1 MAVNKNAL
9 IRYKT
14 IDKCLQNH
22 FRQWTLNDLIE
33 AVSDALYE
41 YEGKDIDVSKR
52 TVQLD
57 LQMMRSDKLGYNA
70 PIVVYDRKFYKYED
84 ADYSITNSPISN
96 QDLSKLSEA
105 VSFLKQFQGFSHFNE
120 LGSMVQK
127 LEDHVYTQKTHEK
140 SLIDFEKNENLKG
153 LEFLDQLY
161 QFILKKEAIEITYQ
175 SFKARKENTFVFH
188 GYLLKEYRNRWFLIG
203 KRRKNEG
210 IMNLAL
216 DRIIAIK
223 KSEKSYILDTDFNS
237 ETFYNNAI
245 GVSVSPTLKPENVM
259 LYVKHKQ
266 APYVLTKPFHHS
278 QKEVSRDHY
287 GVTIS
292 LDVQHNFELEKEILG
307 FGEGIKVIAPE
318 RLKRNIK
325 ERLYDAIDTYETEIN
340 DKSLR
345 TIAKRLEHKGF
356 GILNHVYTKR
366 DIRKLKSR
374 FDTYFK
380 EHNEQTF
387 GMREVLKK
395 MPELKDILFNKNFR
409 KVVKSIDKKAFLT
422 KAIYFD
428 KSPKDNWYVTWHQDV
443 PINVLEKIETKG
455 FSAWTNKK
463 GVISARPPEEIS
475 KNTFSMRIHLDDTT
489 VKNGALKVIP
499 GSHNKQLRTEEIKL
513 ISTNSIPFVSEV
525 SSGGVQLLK
534 PLVLHAS
541 SETTVQKRRR
551 VLHLEFSSLELPQ
564 GLQYAEKEDLFSNT

>member
-14 IDKCLQNH
+14 IDKCLQNN

-96 QDLSKLSEA
+96 QDLTKLSEA
-105 VSFLKQFQGFSHFNE
+105 VSFLKQFQGFSHFSE

-140 SLIDFEKNENLKG
+140 SLIDFEKNDNLKG
-153 LEFLDQLY
+153 LEYLDRLY
-161 QFILKKEAIEITYQ
+161 QFILRKEAIEITYQ
-175 SFKARKENTFVFH
+175 SFKARKESTFVFH
-188 GYLLKEYRNRWFLIG
+188 GYLLKEFRNRWFLIG

-216 DRIIAIK
+216 DRIIAVD
-223 KSEKSYILDTDFNS
+223 KSNQPYVLDPNFNS
-237 ETFYNNAI
+237 DNFYNNAI
-245 GVSVSPTLKPENVM
+245 GVSVSPTLEPEKVL
-259 LYVKHKQ
+259 LYVNHKQ

-278 QKEVSRDHY
+278 QKQISRDHY

-292 LDVQHNFELEKEILG
+292 LDVQLNFELEKEILG
-307 FGEGIKVIAPE
+307 LGEGIKVIAPE
-318 RLKRNIK
+318 RLRRHIK
-325 ERLYDAIDTYETEIN
+325 ERLYDAVDVYETEIN

-345 TIAKRLEHKGF
+345 TIAKRLEYKGF
-356 GILNHVYTKR
+356 GILNHVYSKR
-366 DIRKLKSR
+366 DIRKLKSK
-374 FDTYFK
+374 FDAYFK
-380 EHNEQTF
+380 AHNEQTF
-387 GMREVLKK
+387 GMREVLIK
-395 MPELKDILFNKNFR
+395 MPELKEILFNKNF
-409 KVVKSIDKKAFLT
+409 KKLIKSINKNAFLT

-443 PINVLEKIETKG
+443 PINVLEKIESKG
-455 FSAWTNKK
+455 FSSWTNKK
-463 GVISARPPEEIS
+463 GVISVRPPEEIS

-489 VKNGALKVIP
+489 SKNGALKVIP
-499 GSHNKQLRTEEIKL
+499 GSHNKQLSTQEIKL

-525 SSGGVQLLK
+525 ASGGVQLLK

-551 VLHLEFSSLELPQ
+551 VLHLEFSSIELPN
-564 GLQYAEKEDLFSNT
+564 GLSYAERENLFINF

>member
-14 IDKCLQNH
+14 IDKCLQNQ

-41 YEGKDIDVSKR
+41 YEGKDVDVSKR

-96 QDLSKLSEA
+96 QDLTKLSEA
-105 VSFLKQFQGFSHFNE
+105 VSFLKQFQGFSHFSE
-120 LGSMVQK
+120 LGSIVQK

-140 SLIDFEKNENLKG
+140 SLIDFEKNDNLKG
-153 LEFLDQLY
+153 LEFLDALY
-161 QFILKKEAIEITYQ
+161 QFILKKETIEITYQ
-175 SFKARKENTFVFH
+175 SFKARKENTFLFH
-188 GYLLKEYRNRWFLIG
+188 AYLLKEYRNRWFLIG
-203 KRRKNEG
+203 KRNKNEG
-210 IMNLAL
+210 VMNLAL

-223 KSEKSYILDTDFNS
+223 KSDKPYIIDHSFDLENY
-237 ETFYNNAI
+237 YNNAI
-245 GVSVSPTLKPENVM
+245 GVSVSPNLEPEHVL
-259 LYVKHKQ
+259 LYVTHKQ

-278 QKEVSRDHY
+278 QKEVIRDYY

-292 LDVQHNFELEKEILG
+292 LDVQLNFELEKEILG
-307 FGEGIKVIAPE
+307 LGEGVKVIAPE

-325 ERLYDAIDTYETEIN
+325 ERLYDAIDAYETEIN

-366 DIRKLKSR
+366 DIRKLKTR
-374 FDTYFK
+374 FDAYFK
-380 EHNEQTF
+380 VHNEPTF

-395 MPELKDILFNKNFR
+395 MPELKDILFNKNF
-409 KVVKSIDKKAFLT
+409 KKLIKSIDKNAFLT

-443 PINVLEKIETKG
+443 PINVLEKIDTEG
-455 FSAWTNKK
+455 FSSWTNKID
-463 GVISARPPEEIS
+463 VVSVRPPEAIS

-499 GSHNKQLRTEEIKL
+499 GSHNKQLGTEDIKL

-525 SSGGVQLLK
+525 VSGGVQLLK
-534 PLVLHAS
+534 PLLLHAS

-551 VLHLEFSSLELPQ
+551 VLHLEFSSIELPN
-564 GLQYAEKEDLFSNT
+564 GLQYAEREVLFGN

>member
-14 IDKCLQNH
+14 IDKCLQNN

-70 PIVVYDRKFYKYED
+70 PIVVYDRKYYKYED
-84 ADYSITNSPISN
+84 DNYSITNSPISN
-96 QDLSKLSEA
+96 QDLTKLSEA
-105 VSFLKQFQGFSHFNE
+105 VSFLKQFQGFSHFSE

-140 SLIDFEKNENLKG
+140 SLIDFEKNDNLKG
-153 LEFLDQLY
+153 LQFLDQLY
-161 QFILKKEAIEITYQ
+161 QFILKKQAIEITYQ
-175 SFKARKENTFVFH
+175 SFKARQESTFSFH
-188 GYLLKEYRNRWFLIG
+188 PYLLKEFRNRWFVIG
-203 KRRKNEG
+203 KRKTSEG

-216 DRIIAIK
+216 DRIISIESSSKAFVFDSK
-223 KSEKSYILDTDFNS
+223 FNS
-237 ETFYNNAI
+237 ETYYKNAI
-245 GVSVSPTLKPENVM
+245 GVSISPTLEPEKVV
-259 LYVKHKQ
+259 LYINHKQ
-266 APYVLTKPFHHS
+266 APYVLTKPFHQS
-278 QKEVSRDHY
+278 QKEIARDNY

-307 FGEGIKVIAPE
+307 LGEGIKVIAPE

-325 ERLYDAIDTYETEIN
+325 ERLYDAIDAYETEIN
-340 DKSLR
+340 DKNLR
-345 TIAKRLEHKGF
+345 TIAKRLEYKGF
-356 GILNHVYTKR
+356 GILNHVYSKR

-374 FDTYFK
+374 FDAYIK
-380 EHNEQTF
+380 QNNEQSF

-395 MPELKDILFNKNFR
+395 MPELKDILFNKNF
-409 KVVKSIDKKAFLT
+409 KKLIKSIDGNAFLT
-422 KAIYFD
+422 KAIFFD

-443 PINVLEKIETKG
+443 PINALKRIETEG
-455 FSAWTNKK
+455 FSSWTTKK
-463 GVISARPPEEIS
+463 GVISVCPPESIS

-499 GSHNKQLRTEEIKL
+499 GSHNKRLTDSEVKI

-525 SSGGVQLLK
+525 GSGGVQLLK
-534 PLVLHAS
+534 PLLLHAS
-541 SETTVQKRRR
+541 SETKVQKRRR
-551 VLHLEFSSLELPQ
+551 VLHLEFSSIALPNGLE
-564 GLQYAEKEDLFSNT
+564 YAEKEIF